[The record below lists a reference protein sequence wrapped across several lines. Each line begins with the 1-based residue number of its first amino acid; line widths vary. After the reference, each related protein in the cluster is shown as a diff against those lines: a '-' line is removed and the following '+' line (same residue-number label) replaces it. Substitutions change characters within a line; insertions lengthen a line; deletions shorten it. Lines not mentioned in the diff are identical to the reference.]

1 MSSKNSDSKIHQFI
15 KAYIESK
22 EGKITQQSNEV
33 FTVSY
38 PDKSTQTE
46 YTYQPAISRE
56 RKISLLTPGSPA
68 FQQILEESLEN
79 GVLCQVLFKPKGEID
94 ALLKGYFKDSSFA
107 CEDCEKT
114 SFGEEITDTCEK
126 SASYYHRINN
136 GKIVSTKIIK
146 NEPVRFLQFYYSL
159 TFQNKL
165 RQKDEEIFTVL
176 VDEDCNVLSIG
187 EVNENN
193 FLSDEAIEIQGFK
206 AKLDVTVFEKL
217 KRIADEKIEST
228 VKEKLIFFDL
238 PLTKEI
244 RSKLKSFDKRLK
256 KERREKVISRKH
268 DFDFQQW
275 HANHEALL
283 RREEESYL
291 TNISVKFINLL
302 VINTSKVKFEVILDN
317 NSAIRS
323 SFILGFKHT
332 SEVACPICRKNFSC
346 GYATQDGL
354 YVCRDCVRQS
364 VDTAIIYSKKASLQL
379 DEKLN
384 EYFEHDSGFVC
395 SVCGKRHSRLLEF
408 KCSHDNSSICIY
420 HYGLCDVCGKVF
432 SKLNLTYTDEF
443 KRQLCPK
450 HTFKNKQKE
459 Q

>member
-1 MSSKNSDSKIHQFI
+1 MSTKNSDTKIHQFI

-22 EGKITQQSNEV
+22 EGQITQQSNEV

-38 PDKSTQTE
+38 PDKSSPTE

-68 FQQILEESLEN
+68 FQQMLEESLEN
-79 GVLCQVLFKPKGEID
+79 GVLCQVLFKPKGGID
-94 ALLKGYFKDSSFA
+94 ALLRGYFKDASFS
-107 CEDCEKT
+107 CEDCEEAPL
-114 SFGEEITDTCEK
+114 GEQITNACEK
-126 SASYYHRINN
+126 STSYYHRINN
-136 GKIVSTKIIK
+136 GKIVSTKISK

-165 RQKDEEIFTVL
+165 RQKDEEILTVL
-176 VDEDCNVLSIG
+176 VDEDCNVLSMG

-193 FLSDEAIEIQGFK
+193 LLINEAIEIQGFK
-206 AKLDVTVFEKL
+206 AKLDVIVFEKL
-217 KRIADEKIEST
+217 KRVADEKIEST
-228 VKEKLIFFDL
+228 IKEKLIFFDL
-238 PLTKEI
+238 PLTKEV
-244 RSKLKSFDKRLK
+244 RSKLKSFDKRLR

-268 DFDFQQW
+268 DFDVQQW

-332 SEVACPICRKNFSC
+332 AEVACPICRKNFSC

-395 SVCGKRHSRLLEF
+395 SVCGKKHSRLLEF

-450 HTFKNKQKE
+450 HASKNKLKE

>member
-1 MSSKNSDSKIHQFI
+1 LSTKNSDTKIHQFI
-15 KAYIESK
+15 KAYFESK
-22 EGKITQQSNEV
+22 EGQITQQSNEV

-38 PDKSTQTE
+38 PNRSSQTE

-56 RKISLLTPGSPA
+56 RKISLLAPGSPA

-79 GVLCQVLFKPKGEID
+79 GVLCQVSFKPKVEIE

-107 CEDCEKT
+107 CENCENAP
-114 SFGEEITDTCEK
+114 FGEEITNTFEK
-126 SASYYHRINN
+126 SLSDYHRINN

-176 VDEDCNVLSIG
+176 LDEDCNVLSMC

-193 FLSDEAIEIQGFK
+193 FLSNEAIEIQGFK
-206 AKLDVTVFEKL
+206 AKLDVAVFEKL
-217 KRIADEKIEST
+217 KRVADEKIEST

-244 RSKLKSFDKRLK
+244 RSKLKSFDKRLR

-268 DFDFQQW
+268 DFDVQQW

-323 SFILGFKHT
+323 SLILGFKHT
-332 SEVACPICRKNFSC
+332 TEVACPICRKSFSS

-354 YVCRDCVRQS
+354 YVCKDCVRQS
-364 VDTAIIYSKKASLQL
+364 VDTAKIYSKKVSLQL

-420 HYGLCDVCGKVF
+420 HYGVCDVCGKVF

-450 HTFKNKQKE
+450 HASKNKQKE

>member
-1 MSSKNSDSKIHQFI
+1 LSSKDSDSKIHQFI

-22 EGKITQQSNEV
+22 KGQITEQSNEV
-33 FTVSY
+33 FTISY

-56 RKISLLTPGSPA
+56 RKISLLTPGSPM

-79 GVLCQVLFKPKGEID
+79 GVLCQVLFKPKAEID
-94 ALLKGYFKDSSFA
+94 ALVKGYFKDSSFA
-107 CEDCEKT
+107 CEDCEKIP
-114 SFGEEITDTCEK
+114 FGEEITNTCEK
-126 SASYYHRINN
+126 SPSYYHQINN
-136 GKIVSTKIIK
+136 GKIVSTRIIK

-176 VDEDCNVLSIG
+176 VDEDCNVLSVG
-187 EVNENN
+187 EINENN

-217 KRIADEKIEST
+217 KRVADEKIEST

-238 PLTKEI
+238 QLTKEI

-302 VINTSKVKFEVILDN
+302 IINTNKVKFEAILDN

-332 SEVACPICRKNFSC
+332 AEVACPICRKNFSS

-354 YVCRDCVRQS
+354 YVCKDCVRQS
-364 VDTAIIYSKKASLQL
+364 VDTATIYSKKASLQL

-384 EYFEHDSGFVC
+384 EYFEHDSGFAC

-408 KCSHDNSSICIY
+408 KCNHDNSSICIY

-450 HTFKNKQKE
+450 HTSKNKLKE

>member
-1 MSSKNSDSKIHQFI
+1 LSSKNSDSKIHQFI

-22 EGKITQQSNEV
+22 EGQITQQSNEV
-33 FTVSY
+33 FSVSY
-38 PDKSTQTE
+38 PDKSSTTE
-46 YTYQPAISRE
+46 YTYQPGISHE
-56 RKISLLTPGSPA
+56 RKTSLLTPGSPE

-79 GVLCQVLFKPKGEID
+79 GVLCQVLFKPKVEID
-94 ALLKGYFKDSSFA
+94 ALLRGYFKDTSFA
-107 CEDCEKT
+107 CGDCEVPL
-114 SFGEEITDTCEK
+114 GEEITNTGEI
-126 SASYYHRINN
+126 SPSYYHQINN

-176 VDEDCNVLSIG
+176 VDEDCNVLSMD

-206 AKLDVTVFEKL
+206 AKLDVTLFEKL
-217 KRIADEKIEST
+217 KRVADEKIEST

-244 RSKLKSFDKRLK
+244 RSKLKSFDKRLR

-268 DFDFQQW
+268 DFDVQQW

-291 TNISVKFINLL
+291 TTISVKFSNLL

-317 NSAIRS
+317 NSAIHS
-323 SFILGFKHT
+323 SFILGFKHKA
-332 SEVACPICRKNFSC
+332 EVACPICRKNFSH
-346 GYATQDGL
+346 GYATYDGL
-354 YVCRDCVRQS
+354 YVCRVCIRQS
-364 VDTAIIYSKKASLQL
+364 IDTAKIYSKKASLQL

-450 HTFKNKQKE
+450 HAFKSKQKE